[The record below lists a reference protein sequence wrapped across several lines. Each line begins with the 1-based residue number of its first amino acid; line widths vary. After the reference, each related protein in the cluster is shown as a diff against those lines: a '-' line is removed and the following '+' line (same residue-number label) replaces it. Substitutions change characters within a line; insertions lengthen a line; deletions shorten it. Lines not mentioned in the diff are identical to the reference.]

1 MLKLSIIFAAV
12 NVLFKISLSYFFKA
26 WKWFLVP
33 EELWNPELI
42 LNTFTVK
49 NKWTWIFHQS
59 CNFQSSAGFLSTLRN
74 AHGSHG
80 QPIPFPKVHYH
91 DGHVIKRDRSR
102 FPWLGIHLTPWK
114 PCCQTPLWCPVLLA
128 LLQLQPNSVLLPSK
142 NHCFCSL

>member
-59 CNFQSSAGFLSTLRN
+59 CNFQSSAGFLSTLKN

-102 FPWLGIHLTPWK
+102 FPWLGPVSFDSLETLLSDSIVVPSTP
-114 PCCQTPLWCPVLLA
+114 
-128 LLQLQPNSVLLPSK
+128 
-142 NHCFCSL
+142 CFVAATAKFCIIA